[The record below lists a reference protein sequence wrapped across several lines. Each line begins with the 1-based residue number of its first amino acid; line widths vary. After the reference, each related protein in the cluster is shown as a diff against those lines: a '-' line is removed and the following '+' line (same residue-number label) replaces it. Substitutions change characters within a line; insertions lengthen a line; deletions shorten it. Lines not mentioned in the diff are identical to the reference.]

1 VSIKI
6 KAVIMVLFMTYGIII
21 GINIVPDRSS
31 NMPSMGF
38 QPASDTDVQEVMNL
52 QGETEAMREH
62 IAELRIAIES
72 MEAERAAENAVLQK
86 LMEDVQ
92 EYQMLAGHKDVQGP
106 GAVILL
112 EGLFEDN
119 IAPMVHQRKYLI
131 TLINEL
137 RTNGAEVVS
146 VNGHR
151 ITGRSEMTL
160 AGNHIQVNGRP
171 VAPPYEIKAIGDVN
185 EYKRYVNARTFIFE
199 FMESDGIVANISFE
213 DNITI
218 ERPQRE
224 KSVRFLEVD
233 SQ

>member
-1 VSIKI
+1 MSTKT
-6 KAVIMVLFMTYGIII
+6 KALIMVLFMVYGIII
-21 GINIVPDRSS
+21 GINIEPDRSS
-31 NMPSMGF
+31 ELPSPGF
-38 QPASDTDVQEVMNL
+38 QPASETDVQEVLNL
-52 QGETEAMREH
+52 QNETEAMREDV
-62 IAELRIAIES
+62 AGLRMAIES
-72 MEAERAAENAVLQK
+72 LETERAAENTVLQE

-151 ITGRSEMTL
+151 ITGRSETTL

-171 VAPPYEIKAIGDVN
+171 IAPPYEIKAIGDVN

-199 FMESDGIVANISFE
+199 FMESDGIVATISFE

-233 SQ
+233 RQ